1 MRVHR
6 AVLLPATLTRGEC
19 PCAQTEAAV
28 FSFVLNGVL
37 GVSCGSEK
45 RQIRCCCVG
54 GTTWARQE
62 PCVLLKKPPLRTQG
76 ITRLLCELVVFG
88 LESCRTKTL
97 SLHYRDALTV
107 HVGT

>member
-76 ITRLLCELVVFG
+76 ITRLLCELVVSG

-107 HVGT
+107 YVGA